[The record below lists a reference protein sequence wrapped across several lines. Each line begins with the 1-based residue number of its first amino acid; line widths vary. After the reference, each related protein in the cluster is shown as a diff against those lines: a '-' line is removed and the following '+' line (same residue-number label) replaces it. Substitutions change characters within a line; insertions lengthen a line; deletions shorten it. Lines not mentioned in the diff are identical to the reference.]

1 MQACVASVIKT
12 VHLTINRILKKEKT
26 ICRIPRKE
34 KITDFHKTVSGR
46 FKVIREL
53 GEKKKIYVQ

>member
-34 KITDFHKTVSGR
+34 KITDFYKTVSGR
-46 FKVIREL
+46 FRVIRKL
-53 GEKKKIYVQ
+53 GGKNNMYA